1 MLALRVQEC
10 LCRLV
15 KDVGPTLGHDE
26 VLGQSLCQQS
36 TTYLIRETGL

>member
-10 LCRLV
+10 FCSLV
-15 KDVGPTLGHDE
+15 KNVGPTLGHDE
-26 VLGQSLCQQS
+26 VLGESLYQQS